1 MPRLFV
7 TGASGYIGL
16 VVVERAVRAGHTVEG
31 LARSAEGAAKVARLG
46 ATPLLGD
53 LKDLALLQA
62 AAARA
67 DVVVHLAYTH
77 DFTLPYDAVIAIE
90 VAAVAALA
98 RGAAGRPIIATS
110 GTAFVAPAPDGG
122 WTDEASALCP
132 PASHALVRRSEAE
145 RAVLGLP
152 GAHVVAV
159 RLPPYVYGR
168 GGSYF
173 APALMRLAAER
184 GVAAWVAGA
193 GAEAGR
199 AKHTSAVD
207 VDDAARL
214 YLALVARAKSVPAGS
229 VYNCTADWP
238 STQQLAEAVGRAV
251 GVPARGVSRAEAEAL
266 WGPFLTAFVDFENRA
281 SSAKAARELEWRP
294 DAALGLCDD
303 ITRGSYAPLAATLRA
318 QGAAPAK

>member
-16 VVVERAVRAGHTVEG
+16 VVVEHAVRAGHTVEG
-31 LARSAEGAAKVARLG
+31 LARSADGAAKVAKLG

-53 LKDLALLQA
+53 LKDLELLQA

-77 DFTLPYDAVIAIE
+77 DFTLPYDTVIAIE
-90 VAAVAALA
+90 VNAVTALA
-98 RGAAGRPIIATS
+98 RGAAGRPIITSS
-110 GTAFVAPAPDGG
+110 GTALVAPAADGG
-122 WTDEASALCP
+122 WTDEASALCAP
-132 PASHALVRRSEAE
+132 GSHALTRRSEAE
-145 RAVLGLP
+145 RAVLALR

-173 APALMRLAAER
+173 APALMQLAAKH
-184 GVAAWVAGA
+184 GVAAWVAG
-193 GAEAGR
+193 EPSR

-266 WGPFLTAFVDFENRA
+266 WGPFMAAFVDFENRA

-294 DAALGLCDD
+294 EAPLGLCDD
-303 ITRGSYAPLAATLRA
+303 ITRGSYAQLAATLRA
-318 QGAAPAK
+318 KGAAEAK